1 MWHVETDFAAI
12 AIFLILL
19 LKYQS
24 YRYEKGQ
31 HRAFYIL
38 IIIGLISCI
47 IDAAASEAMN
57 YADNWW
63 AYEIFVSVYIASM
76 HFMVAS
82 WISYIYVVAYGDDK
96 KKIMTAMTYTT
107 APCLIYA
114 AIALTNPWNG
124 WFFRLTSDMQYS
136 RGPLFILLCVGLD
149 ILYSFFGLI
158 LVYVHRKSLSG
169 SYSMNFL
176 LSAFFASLIVPFVQ
190 MLHPGTLLI
199 QLSYAILF
207 VLFDVT
213 VEEDE
218 RQHYIDTI
226 YHTNVALKEAV
237 KKADAANRAKSE
249 FLSLM
254 SHDIRT
260 PLNGIIGTTY
270 LTRKMKLPE
279 EAENNLKDIDTS
291 SKFLLSLINDVLDLS
306 KAESGMIVLH
316 PEPYP
321 TEIFNDYISSVIEPL
336 CKEKKQNLVVKV
348 ESAEGF
354 VPMIDIMRFNQI
366 IFNLLSNSVKY
377 TPDGGTITCI
387 IYESLDEQQ
396 RCVEDITVKDT
407 GIGMS
412 RSFQKKLFEPFTQE
426 ERERD
431 AEQKGTGLGLT
442 IVRRLVDCM
451 GGTIEVK
458 SDIGKGTEFH
468 IQLTFDCVPDGAIQ
482 EGAGLR
488 QKTEENA
495 LLSGKHV
502 LLCED
507 NVINQKVAV
516 SLLQSRQMIV
526 AVAEDGAK
534 GAEIFKNSAE
544 NYFDLIL
551 MDIRMPIMDG
561 LAATREIRAME
572 RLDAKTVPIVAMTAN
587 AYTEDVKACLD
598 AGMNG
603 HIAKPIEPNTMFK
616 KIVKNIRK

>member
-1 MWHVETDFAAI
+1 
-12 AIFLILL
+12 
-19 LKYQS
+19 
-24 YRYEKGQ
+24 
-31 HRAFYIL
+31 
-38 IIIGLISCI
+38 
-47 IDAAASEAMN
+47 
-57 YADNWW
+57 
-63 AYEIFVSVYIASM
+63 
-76 HFMVAS
+76 
-82 WISYIYVVAYGDDK
+82 
-96 KKIMTAMTYTT
+96 MTYAT
-107 APCLIYA
+107 APCLIYCA
-114 AIALTNPWNG
+114 MALTNPWNG
-124 WFFRLTSDMQYS
+124 WFFQLTPDMQYS
-136 RGPLFILLCVGLD
+136 RGPLFIILCVGFD
-149 ILYSFFGLI
+149 FLYSVFGLI
-158 LVYVHRKSLSG
+158 LVFINRRRLEGIFSK
-169 SYSMNFL
+169 NFL
-176 LSAFFASLIVPFVQ
+176 LSAFCASLVVPFIQ

-199 QLSYAILF
+199 QLCYAILF

-218 RQHYIDTI
+218 RQQYMDTI
-226 YHTNVALKEAV
+226 YNTNVALKEAV
-237 KKADAANRAKSE
+237 KKADAANQAKSE

-279 EAENNLKDIDTS
+279 EAQNNLKDIDTS

-321 TEIFNDYISSVIEPL
+321 TAIFNDYISSVIEPL
-336 CKEKKQNLVVKV
+336 CKEKNQKLTVKV
-348 ESAEGF
+348 DSVEGY

-377 TPDGGTITCI
+377 TPEGGTITCMI
-387 IYESLDEQQ
+387 CESLNDEH
-396 RCVEDITVKDT
+396 RCVEDITVKDS

-412 RSFQKKLFEPFTQE
+412 RSFQKKLFEPFSQE

-451 GGTIEVK
+451 GGTIEVN

-468 IQLTFDCVPDGAIQ
+468 IVVTFDCVPDGGLY
-482 EGAGLR
+482 EGAGAG
-488 QKTEENA
+488 QKAEENA
-495 LLSGKHV
+495 VLNGRHV

-526 AVAEDGAK
+526 AVAENGAK
-534 GAEIFKNSAE
+534 GVEIFKNSTD
-544 NYFDLIL
+544 NFFDLIL

-561 LAATREIRAME
+561 LEATRQIRALD
-572 RLDAKTVPIVAMTAN
+572 RPDAKTVPIVAMTAN

-603 HIAKPIEPNTMFK
+603 HIAKPIEPNNMFK

>member
-1 MWHVETDFAAI
+1 
-12 AIFLILL
+12 
-19 LKYQS
+19 
-24 YRYEKGQ
+24 
-31 HRAFYIL
+31 
-38 IIIGLISCI
+38 
-47 IDAAASEAMN
+47 
-57 YADNWW
+57 
-63 AYEIFVSVYIASM
+63 
-76 HFMVAS
+76 MVAS

-534 GAEIFKNSAE
+534 GVGDF
-544 NYFDLIL
+544 
-551 MDIRMPIMDG
+551 
-561 LAATREIRAME
+561 
-572 RLDAKTVPIVAMTAN
+572 
-587 AYTEDVKACLD
+587 
-598 AGMNG
+598 
-603 HIAKPIEPNTMFK
+603 
-616 KIVKNIRK
+616 